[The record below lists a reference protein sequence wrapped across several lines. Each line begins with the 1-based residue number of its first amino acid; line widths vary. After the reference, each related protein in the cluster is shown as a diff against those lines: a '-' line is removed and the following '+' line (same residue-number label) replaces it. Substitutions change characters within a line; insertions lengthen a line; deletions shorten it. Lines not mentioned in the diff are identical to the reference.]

1 MENPDEASH
10 NNALL
15 NQWRASK
22 TETHKL
28 QSLQAEARGTISNG
42 HLIAT
47 YSSDIREN
55 FIHGYSIN
63 CIIPFFPESRTK
75 RFVEVKPSACD

>member
-15 NQWRASK
+15 NQWWASK

-47 YSSDIREN
+47 YSPDIHKKLYTWL
-55 FIHGYSIN
+55 FDKLYYFFLSG
-63 CIIPFFPESRTK
+63 IPDK